1 VAQPGAVEAGAGSD
15 PMAAVKQGMKEIEF
29 RPKEGGN
36 LVAFNLDDADL
47 PDLVKAISNMTGKR
61 FIYGGKL
68 RQVKATVYS
77 PEKISRAEAYAAFL
91 SILETNGMTVIPQGR
106 FLKIVETPGIVSQ
119 GTPILSPATPVPA
132 EDRYVTRLYRLT
144 NIDAT
149 ETSALLQKYK
159 SKDGDITPYPGGNLL
174 IITDTGSN
182 IQRMLRIVEEIDV
195 GGAGELLWVEP
206 VHYGAASDVATKL
219 NEILDIKSGG
229 SGKGSGGRV
238 GGPRIIADDRTNT
251 LIVAATE
258 TDYRRLLEL
267 VKRLDA
273 PQTGD
278 GQIHVLPLQH
288 AACQDLSNTL
298 NQILGGG
305 GGAAKAGRASGAK
318 GGTPAVPGST
328 EDIFEGQI
336 RVTCDEASNSLVTT
350 SSLRDYAQLRGVI
363 DKLDQPRRQV
373 FIEAVV
379 MDVNVDRSTDVG
391 LGYHGGY
398 PINDGDDGFLYGGN
412 NVGQSVLGV
421 PANLE
426 ALALGVR
433 GPDITGSENL
443 FGTGVSIPALGVVLH
458 ALAKDGDSNVLAT
471 PHILATDNVP
481 AEISIGQNIP
491 LQTNVGGSGLG
502 SLLGG
507 AGAAGAAGAAG
518 LAGGL
523 GGLLG
528 GAGFQAPRQ
537 DVGTKIKVVPHVN
550 DSDQVRLELTEEISD
565 AGSPTGALGAVPI
578 NKRTASTTL
587 IVRDQ
592 QTVVIG
598 GLVRDA
604 VVNGETKI
612 PILGDIPVLGALFRQ
627 TQKKTTKTNLLL
639 ILTPYVIRN
648 QDDLRAIFERKMQE
662 RQEFLDRYFVFNETT
677 DWEPP
682 RDYSRANGLVEEIRQ
697 AMRREEER
705 RRLEEEARP
714 KGPMT
719 HEAQEPIAM
728 PSVGRSGLGGGV
740 ASAGADTGDVPAE
753 PGGAAAVARSKVRIP
768 PNRPTPA
775 VPSKAVERVE

>member
-318 GGTPAVPGST
+318 GGTPARCRAPPRTSSRVRSASPATRPPTLSSPRLRCATTPSCAQRDRQARSAAPPGLHRGGDHGR
-328 EDIFEGQI
+328 ERGPLDRRGPRLPRRRALHDAEPEGQ
-336 RVTCDEASNSLVTT
+336 RRLRRLQPAASAIS
-350 SSLRDYAQLRGVI
+350 
-363 DKLDQPRRQV
+363 
-373 FIEAVV
+373 
-379 MDVNVDRSTDVG
+379 G
-391 LGYHGGY
+391 L
-398 PINDGDDGFLYGGN
+398 
-412 NVGQSVLGV
+412 

-426 ALALGVR
+426 ALAVGVR
-433 GPDITGSENL
+433 GPAIDGARRTS
-443 FGTGVSIPALGVVLH
+443 SARASPSPRSAWCMH

-491 LQTNVGGSGLG
+491 LQTNVGAASRG
-502 SLLGG
+502 SLLG
-507 AGAAGAAGAAG
+507 ARRAAQGGRRLGRSARSAASAAR
-518 LAGGL
+518 GGL
-523 GGLLG
+523 
-528 GAGFQAPRQ
+528 GFQAPRQ
-537 DVGTKIKVVPHVN
+537 DMGTKIKVTPHVN
-550 DSDQVRLELTEEISD
+550 DSDQVRLELVEEISD
-565 AGSPTGALGAVPI
+565 AGAPLGSLGADPHQQAH
-578 NKRTASTTL
+578 RQHDAHRARSADGGHRRPGARRHHQR
-587 IVRDQ
+587 RDQ
-592 QTVVIG
+592 DPHP
-598 GLVRDA
+598 RRH
-604 VVNGETKI
+604 
-612 PILGDIPVLGALFRQ
+612 P
-627 TQKKTTKTNLLL
+627 
-639 ILTPYVIRN
+639 
-648 QDDLRAIFERKMQE
+648 RA
-662 RQEFLDRYFVFNETT
+662 
-677 DWEPP
+677 
-682 RDYSRANGLVEEIRQ
+682 
-697 AMRREEER
+697 RRCSSSR
-705 RRLEEEARP
+705 RRRRRP
-714 KGPMT
+714 RAT
-719 HEAQEPIAM
+719 CC
-728 PSVGRSGLGGGV
+728 SS
-740 ASAGADTGDVPAE
+740 S
-753 PGGAAAVARSKVRIP
+753 
-768 PNRPTPA
+768 RPT
-775 VPSKAVERVE
+775 